1 MKLRLLRKN
10 TTLKSDGKTLVFK
23 KGFLEV
29 KKITKG
35 IQSLIDDGYLEKIE
49 EKNNGNAINK

>member
-1 MKLRLLRKN
+1 MKLKLLRKN
-10 TTLKSDGKTLVFK
+10 TTLKADGKELVFK
-23 KGFLEV
+23 DGFLEV

-35 IQSLIDDGYLEKIE
+35 IQALIDDGYLEKIE

>member
-10 TTLKSDGKTLVFK
+10 TTLKADGKILNFK
-23 KGFLEV
+23 DGFLEV

-35 IQSLIDDGYLEKIE
+35 IQALIDAGYLEKIE
-49 EKNNGNAINK
+49 EKDNGNATNK